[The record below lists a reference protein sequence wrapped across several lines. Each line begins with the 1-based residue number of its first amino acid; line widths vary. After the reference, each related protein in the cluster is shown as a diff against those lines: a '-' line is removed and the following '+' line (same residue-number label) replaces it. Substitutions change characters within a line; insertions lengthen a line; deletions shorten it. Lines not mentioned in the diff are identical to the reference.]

1 MSVLWT
7 FPQSQLVTSHW
18 WCTRALK
25 LLIQVVYTLFLT
37 FALRTRGIYFTSWI
51 RKFIGLLNN
60 KFPCVKECIGCYYR
74 LSQCVRLIKR
84 TFSLLH
90 ILLSSIVLSL
100 YPILFCCCVYIF
112 DFDTWKQ
119 TVDCTSW
126 KFPIYFGEVIKVDLE
141 TLLHYLR
148 VYIQFYSC
156 NACSLSGNQSMV
168 QEHHAIILSKQQ
180 CQQQFLKSLSIIE
193 FLNLEVSCN
202 LTEVC

>member
-7 FPQSQLVTSHW
+7 FPQSQLVASHW

-25 LLIQVVYTLFLT
+25 LVIQVVYALFLT

-51 RKFIGLLNN
+51 RKFIGLLNS
-60 KFPCVKECIGCYYR
+60 KFPCVKECIGSYYR
-74 LSQCVRLIKR
+74 LSQFVRLIKR
-84 TFSLLH
+84 TFCLLH

-156 NACSLSGNQSMV
+156 NAYSLSGNQSMV

-180 CQQQFLKSLSIIE
+180 LSATVLKKSFYHWIP
-193 FLNLEVSCN
+193 
-202 LTEVC
+202 